1 MFLTLIVVEL
11 NLYLVSM
18 SLQISSSGICKL
30 ADFGCSRDLG
40 RMEKGD
46 LTSAARTRKKSIP
59 VGTPGFMAPELLR
72 SIDPSVK
79 SDVFSFGIFMW
90 QLLAKERMP
99 FPGLHMH
106 TIMFKVSYR
115 D

>member
-1 MFLTLIVVEL
+1 MALNEDL
-11 NLYLVSM
+11 NLFTF
-18 SLQISSSGICKL
+18 QISSSGICKL
-30 ADFGCSRDLG
+30 ADFGCSKDLYK
-40 RMEKGD
+40 METEQ
-46 LTSAARTRKKSIP
+46 LTSAARTRKRSIP
-59 VGTPGFMAPELLR
+59 VGTPGFMAPELLL
-72 SIDPSVK
+72 SVEPSVK

-115 D
+115 DGDATS

>member
-1 MFLTLIVVEL
+1 MT
-11 NLYLVSM
+11 
-18 SLQISSSGICKL
+18 LQISSGGICKL
-30 ADFGCSRDLG
+30 ADFGCSKDLG
-40 RMEKGD
+40 RIEKGG
-46 LTSAARTRKKSIP
+46 LTSAATRKKSIP
-59 VGTPGFMAPELLR
+59 VGTPGFMAPELLL

-79 SDVFSFGIFMW
+79 CDVFSFGIFMW